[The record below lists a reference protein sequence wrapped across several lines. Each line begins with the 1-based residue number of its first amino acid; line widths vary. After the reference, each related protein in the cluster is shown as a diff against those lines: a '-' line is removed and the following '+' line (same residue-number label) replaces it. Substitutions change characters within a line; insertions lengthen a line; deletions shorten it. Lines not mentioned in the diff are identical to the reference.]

1 MGQSIGRGEL
11 ERRRLLAAGMVTVAG
26 AEDGAAGELAVPF
39 AASCSRGR
47 GIRRPFFLSILFE
60 ALIGNRSAPGQ
71 VLQLVLG
78 AAHFRRAE
86 RITDL
91 NL

>member
-1 MGQSIGRGEL
+1 MGQSIGRREL

-26 AEDGAAGELAVPF
+26 AEDGAAGLAQVKE
-39 AASCSRGR
+39 SV
-47 GIRRPFFLSILFE
+47 IRVRPFFLSILFE

-71 VLQLVLG
+71 VLQLVLD
-78 AAHFRRAE
+78 AAHFGRAE